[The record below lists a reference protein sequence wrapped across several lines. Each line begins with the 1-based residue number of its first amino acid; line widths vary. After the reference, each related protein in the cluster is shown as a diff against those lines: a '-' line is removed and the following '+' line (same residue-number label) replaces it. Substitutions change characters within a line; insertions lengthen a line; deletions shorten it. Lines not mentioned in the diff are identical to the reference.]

1 VPEELINDPV
11 LYGECL
17 SGALYWNDFLN
28 LAKECGFTDPRL
40 VEDAPITINNKELE
54 GRVGRIDFF
63 SATYRLFK
71 MPTHLE
77 PDCEDY
83 GQAVVYKGT
92 IGRHPHA
99 WSLDDHHTMET
110 GKIFPVCG
118 NTYHM
123 LHDSRFQAHFE
134 YLGDKST
141 HFGIFEGCG
150 KTLPYASAADP
161 SSSSKGGG
169 ACC

>member
-1 VPEELINDPV
+1 MLWWAA
-11 LYGECL
+11 
-17 SGALYWNDFLN
+17 SRGALWCDACFLWQ
-28 LAKECGFTDPRL
+28 
-40 VEDAPITINNKELE
+40 
-54 GRVGRIDFF
+54 GRVGEIKFF

-71 MPTHLE
+71 LPAHLE

-92 IGRHPHA
+92 IDRHPHA
-99 WSLDDHHTMET
+99 WSLDDHHTMEK
-110 GKIFPVCG
+110 GKVFPVCG

-123 LHDSRFQAHFE
+123 LHDTRFREHFD

-150 KTLPYASAADP
+150 KSLPFASDASGSAK
-161 SSSSKGGG
+161 SGAGA

>member
-1 VPEELINDPV
+1 MVNASPAPSTGTIS
-11 LYGECL
+11 C
-17 SGALYWNDFLN
+17 AW
-28 LAKECGFTDPRL
+28 PRSAGSPTRGWQ
-40 VEDAPITINNKELE
+40 DAPITINNPELE
-54 GRVGRIDFF
+54 EKVGQIQFF

-71 MPTHLE
+71 LEPSEQLE

-92 IGRHPHA
+92 IDRHPHGWA
-99 WSLDDHHTMET
+99 LDNHHFMET

-123 LHDSRFQAHFE
+123 LHDTRFRPHFDF
-134 YLGDKST
+134 LGDKST
-141 HFGIFEGCG
+141 HFGIFDGCG
-150 KTLPYASAADP
+150 KSLPFATADAGGG
-161 SSSSKGGG
+161 KGGAGGG

>member
-1 VPEELINDPV
+1 M
-11 LYGECL
+11 G
-17 SGALYWNDFLN
+17 
-28 LAKECGFTDPRL
+28 
-40 VEDAPITINNKELE
+40 ELE
-54 GRVGRIDFF
+54 AKVGRLEFF

-71 MPTHLE
+71 LPQHLE

-92 IGRHPHA
+92 IDRHPNA

-110 GKIFPVCG
+110 GKVFPVCG

-123 LHDSRFQAHFE
+123 LHDSRFKEHFE

-150 KTLPYASAADP
+150 KSLPYASAATGT
-161 SSSSKGGG
+161 STKGGG
-169 ACC
+169 AC